1 MIACVRDLFVSLGL
15 LLVFGWGIQPTVH
28 GKLVSPYDLDR
39 VAFAYGGNSE
49 GLPSLEPLKESYL
62 NLSFTEGSVLLGSL
76 MEKSSETASASFEDL
91 HLLGEV
97 PVQYLKSL
105 GYEGLVAF
113 PDPNQID
120 PITGKDLRA
129 EDDLELRILVWVSR
143 LKRVRVENQGI
154 PEDRFTQLQE
164 QLAASI
170 PDASADP
177 LPLMQEQL
185 RFWKRLDRSASRSS
199 NVLLTPGDEP
209 GQVVAVVR
217 VKPEKQQGYFVKT
230 MNAGTESTGEWII
243 GGSFHRNQ
251 LSAAD
256 DRLELSYFFSDTSE
270 RKAFGTFYKRP
281 LLFPEVLT
289 FQARAGYSTY
299 DASNFA
305 ITRVD
310 FEGETRSLDLS
321 LRWRPLEFEGEE
333 HEWSFELGVKG
344 EQVEAENSLV
354 SGRADAEML
363 TPRASVSL
371 LTKGRYLRTYTQ
383 LELRGNLSEI
393 DATDRTLL
401 GGVGAEDRF
410 ARLSLRYMES
420 LKIGKWMRETISRDL
435 PDYLDG
441 HLLVSRLVADYG
453 LEKIRHL
460 PQHQF
465 ISGGTG
471 SVRGYPESPVAG
483 DNGYFASME
492 YRIPMPLEN
501 HEMVYGTLIPFVDW
515 SETFVNDPL
524 SYESDRSLLGAGVG
538 IDLRFSGGL
547 RARLDFAKPLRDVT
561 QGGTTLEGT
570 GSGDSRVHAMIRWDF

>member
-1 MIACVRDLFVSLGL
+1 
-15 LLVFGWGIQPTVH
+15 
-28 GKLVSPYDLDR
+28 
-39 VAFAYGGNSE
+39 
-49 GLPSLEPLKESYL
+49 
-62 NLSFTEGSVLLGSL
+62 
-76 MEKSSETASASFEDL
+76 
-91 HLLGEV
+91 
-97 PVQYLKSL
+97 
-105 GYEGLVAF
+105 
-113 PDPNQID
+113 
-120 PITGKDLRA
+120 
-129 EDDLELRILVWVSR
+129 
-143 LKRVRVENQGI
+143 
-154 PEDRFTQLQE
+154 
-164 QLAASI
+164 
-170 PDASADP
+170 
-177 LPLMQEQL
+177 
-185 RFWKRLDRSASRSS
+185 
-199 NVLLTPGDEP
+199 
-209 GQVVAVVR
+209 
-217 VKPEKQQGYFVKT
+217 
-230 MNAGTESTGEWII
+230 GEWII

-251 LSAAD
+251 LSASD
-256 DRLELSYFFSDTSE
+256 DRLELSYFSSDTSE
-270 RKAFGTFYKRP
+270 RKAFGAFYKRP

-321 LRWRPLEFEGEE
+321 LRWQPLEFEGEK
-333 HEWSFELGVKG
+333 HEWSFELGLKG
-344 EQVEAENSLV
+344 EQVEAQNSLV
-354 SGRADAEML
+354 SGRADAEIL

-383 LELRGNLSEI
+383 LELRGNLSGI

-410 ARLSLRYMES
+410 ARLSLGHMES
-420 LKIGKWMRETISRDL
+420 LKIGKWMRETVSRDL

-483 DNGYFASME
+483 DNGYFASIE

-524 SYESDRSLLGAGVG
+524 SYESDHSLLGAGVG

-547 RARLDFAKPLRDVT
+547 RARLDFAKPLREIN

-570 GSGDSRVHAMIRWDF
+570 ASGDSRVHAMIRWDF